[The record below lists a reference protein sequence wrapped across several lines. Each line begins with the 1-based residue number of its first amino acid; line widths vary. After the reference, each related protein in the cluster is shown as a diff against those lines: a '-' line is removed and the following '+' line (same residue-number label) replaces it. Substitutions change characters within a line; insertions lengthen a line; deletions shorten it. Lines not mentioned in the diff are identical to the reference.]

1 MVNDSEKIKIKKIKL
16 DKFNQ
21 FYYSV
26 GIMFLVQILIKI
38 VGLIY
43 NVFLTNNVNY
53 SDTGNGIFMS
63 AHQVYILFLVVS
75 ISGIPMTITKMI
87 SSRSKNGVDVNKI
100 LLLNL
105 SLWGMIGIFESV
117 LLIMFSK
124 VISQHILNVEIVEKI
139 LKILAI
145 SIPFV
150 NLNSVFRGA
159 LNGIEKTYVGTII
172 QFIEQMI
179 KVCFT
184 FVGIFFLKKYDLED
198 MENILYV
205 VSFGISIS
213 IILTFFIY
221 MYKWKKYKN
230 NIIDR
235 SNIRYIDIIK
245 ETLRLTIPITILGV
259 FGSLN
264 KNVDLFCFT
273 NVLRKYFDR
282 NTINEMYGIIVSKVD
297 VLINFPIGLNTALIV
312 PLLPKISRLYSENR
326 IEEMENSI
334 KDSLYLSL
342 MFSVPIT
349 FIYMIYSK
357 DILDIIYPNANLG
370 SDCLSIGSVLII
382 LNIFMQIV
390 MTYFNAIGKTNRI
403 MKSFILGL
411 ICKFILNII
420 LLSIKG
426 IYEKGIISST
436 IISDVFIIFNLV
448 KDKSVKEYKI
458 KFFSGK
464 MKNIL
469 YESIILI
476 FICFML
482 KNSFYLFNLNKKIS
496 LIFSIRNWI
505 FSVYIKK
512 FEEKI

>member
-1 MVNDSEKIKIKKIKL
+1 MIKNIGKSKMKKIKKCIISS
-16 DKFNQ
+16 

-43 NVFLTNNVNY
+43 NIFLTNNVNY

-75 ISGIPMTITKMI
+75 ISGIPMTIAKMI
-87 SSRSKNGVDVNKI
+87 SSRSKNSIDVNKI
-100 LLLNL
+100 LVLNL
-105 SLWGMIGIFESV
+105 ALWGMIGIVESI
-117 LLIMFSK
+117 LLITFSEI
-124 VISQHILNVEIVEKI
+124 ISYHILNVEIVEKI

-172 QFIEQMI
+172 QFSEQII

-184 FVGIFFLKKYDLED
+184 FIGIYILRKYKLEY

-205 VSFGISIS
+205 VSFGISVS
-213 IILTFFIY
+213 IIFTFFIY
-221 MYKWKKYKN
+221 VYKWKKYKN

-235 SNIRYIDIIK
+235 SNIRYVDIFK
-245 ETLRLTIPITILGV
+245 ETLKLTIPITMLGV

-273 NVLRKYFDR
+273 NILEKYFDG

-326 IEEMENSI
+326 IDEMKKSI
-334 KDSLYLSL
+334 TDSLYLSL

-349 FIYMIYSK
+349 FIYMIYSS
-357 DILDIIYPNANLG
+357 DILNIIYPNASSG
-370 SDCLSIGSVLII
+370 SSCLRIGSILIL
-382 LNIFMQIV
+382 LNIFMQII
-390 MTYFNAIGKTNRI
+390 MTYFNAIGKTNKI
-403 MKSFILGL
+403 MKLFVFGL
-411 ICKFILNII
+411 VCKFILNII

-426 IYEKGIISST
+426 IYEKGIIIST
-436 IISDVFIIFNLV
+436 IISDLFIIFILV
-448 KDKSVKEYKI
+448 KDKSIKRYEI
-458 KFFSGK
+458 KFLNEEI
-464 MKNIL
+464 KNLL
-469 YESIILI
+469 YENVILI
-476 FICFML
+476 FVCFIL
-482 KNSFYLFNLNKKIS
+482 KNSFEIFNINEKIS
-496 LIFSIRNWI
+496 LFFSIRNW
-505 FSVYIKK
+505 FFCVYIKK
-512 FEEKI
+512 F